1 MLDQREITLVQR
13 IFLCFVPVVQRHLFA
28 IVNQAGVLEA
38 ELAFQARLIS
48 DVSTEGRSQRAH
60 DVRRELHE
68 ERHEEEPFAAN
79 AAG

>member
-1 MLDQREITLVQR
+1 MVQ
-13 IFLCFVPVVQRHLFA
+13 CHLFA
-28 IVNQAGVLEA
+28 IVNQPGVLEA
-38 ELAFQARLIS
+38 ELAFQARLVSDIS
-48 DVSTEGRSQRAH
+48 AEGRSKRAH